1 MFKTK
6 KRILSIVGA
15 LALTLV
21 VTSASLWVGTSVAN
35 ASEMTA
41 EDLQTITQAS
51 TGPGLFDEGY
61 LSHGGWGKGAIDYQA
76 LLAEALGIT
85 VEELEAA
92 HQAAR
97 DAAIAQ
103 ALEQGLITQEQA
115 DNLTVWGD
123 RGRGFPGFKRT
134 PRDLGEDTKRIDGNA
149 LLAEALGITV
159 EELQAA
165 REQANE
171 AAIAQAIEEGIIT
184 QEQADQMQSRKEL
197 QSYLDR
203 NALMAEA
210 LGTTVEELQA
220 AREEGKTL
228 TDLLAEYSM
237 DAATL
242 RTKIQEATEAAIA
255 RAVEDG
261 VITQEQ
267 ADQMKAHPGPGMGAP
282 GRGMKDRTPFG
293 NRDGGQ
299 RPFGNREDGRQRPC
313 PPCPDNNGDTD
324 DTSGTR
330 WQRPGRTIQEDSAL

>member
-1 MFKTK
+1 MVKAK
-6 KRILSIVGA
+6 KRVLSIVGT
-15 LALTLV
+15 LALTV
-21 VTSASLWVGTSVAN
+21 IVTGASLWVGTSVAS
-35 ASEMTA
+35 ASEMSA
-41 EDLQTITQAS
+41 EDLQTITQVS

-61 LSHGGWGKGAIDYQA
+61 LSHGGWGKGEIDYQA

-115 DNLTVWGD
+115 DNLIVWGN
-123 RGRGFPGFKRT
+123 RGRGFRLPGFKRA
-134 PRDLGEDTKRIDGNA
+134 PKDLDSDIERIDGNA

-171 AAIAQAIEEGIIT
+171 AAIAQAIEKGIIT

-203 NALMAEA
+203 NVLMAEA
-210 LGTTVEELQA
+210 FGTTVEELQA
-220 AREEGKTL
+220 ARKEGKTL
-228 TDLLAEYSM
+228 TDLLAEYGM

-242 RTKIQEATEAAIA
+242 REKIQEATEAAIA
-255 RAVEDG
+255 RAIEDG

-267 ADQMKAHPGPGMGAP
+267 ADRIKNRAGPGSRVPGLDMGGRP
-282 GRGMKDRTPFG
+282 SVGGRGRSH
-293 NRDGGQ
+293 
-299 RPFGNREDGRQRPC
+299 QRPC
-313 PPCPDNNGDTD
+313 PPCPDTDTDTDTD

-330 WQRPGRTIQEDSAL
+330 WQRPGRTIQEDSTL